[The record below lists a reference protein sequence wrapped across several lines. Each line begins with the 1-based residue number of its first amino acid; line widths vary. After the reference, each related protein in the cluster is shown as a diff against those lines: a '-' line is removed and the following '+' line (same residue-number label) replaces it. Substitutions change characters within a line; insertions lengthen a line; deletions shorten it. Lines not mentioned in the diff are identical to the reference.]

1 MIKIVIREVINY
13 ICHNTKIFVLSALAL
28 MFSCIAINIALTNY
42 IKANEQKIAMQE
54 SYENKRFYK
63 IMINGSEEVV
73 NQFFNGDNVEKIKK
87 LFEQLNSDKMF
98 EYRYTTENGIEFYND
113 KIDYNKSMFPAY
125 PQQCVDGYE
134 MGAPEVQDN
143 YLRLKGFYVDRLFNT
158 EKYVA
163 LDSGKWFEDDD
174 FVIADTQNMTLPVI
188 MGSEYRDY
196 YQIGDKL
203 ENAHIGT
210 GEDITLYVIGFLKK
224 NSYFYDNNNDKCMLN
239 RYLLVPSVEVSD
251 TFKKYNDDGTVNSF
265 YSSAYDSL
273 KVMNTRIICTE
284 ANAADVKKNVEKYF
298 SSDQLYELRLNDETS
313 GAKKQLN
320 EFKSIA
326 ISSFVISLIVIIFS
340 LTVYGIQL
348 YYKLLRQRKKYSIL
362 LFAGI
367 SKGQVFWIS
376 VADTLVVFI
385 LADILFLGFWI
396 LNYQRGFDGLG
407 LSAVTFVV
415 IPVLEILMILL
426 LGGYST
432 RKTFKLNLSSSLREN
447 E

>member
-1 MIKIVIREVINY
+1 M
-13 ICHNTKIFVLSALAL
+13 
-28 MFSCIAINIALTNY
+28 
-42 IKANEQKIAMQE
+42 
-54 SYENKRFYK
+54 
-63 IMINGSEEVV
+63 
-73 NQFFNGDNVEKIKK
+73 
-87 LFEQLNSDKMF
+87 
-98 EYRYTTENGIEFYND
+98 
-113 KIDYNKSMFPAY
+113 
-125 PQQCVDGYE
+125 
-134 MGAPEVQDN
+134 
-143 YLRLKGFYVDRLFNT
+143 
-158 EKYVA
+158 
-163 LDSGKWFEDDD
+163 LD
-174 FVIADTQNMTLPVI
+174 
-188 MGSEYRDY
+188 
-196 YQIGDKL
+196 
-203 ENAHIGT
+203 
-210 GEDITLYVIGFLKK
+210 
-224 NSYFYDNNNDKCMLN
+224 

-251 TFKKYNDDGTVNSF
+251 SFKKYNDDGTVNSF